1 MVARKVYLEI
11 TSSFEIIP
19 TPPLLDNTVYL
30 YVVNHPHMDSTVEIF
45 RFEEQQR
52 SLIHL
57 KTITHELLKR

>member
-11 TSSFEIIP
+11 TSSFDVIP
-19 TPPLLDNTVYL
+19 NPPLLDNTVYL

-45 RFEEQQR
+45 KFEEQQR